1 MDPDRA
7 QSILGWLQSRQ
18 HEMLRFLERLA
29 IAESPSRVPE
39 TLERVIGLL
48 AEVLEDLR
56 YRTRRVRGHS
66 GAPHLFAA
74 PRARQKRLPVQ
85 LLIGHCDTVWP
96 VGTLQQMPFA
106 AGDEVVKG
114 PGVYD
119 MKAGLV
125 QMLFA
130 LRALQELRLEP
141 TVLPVIFVN
150 SDEEIG
156 SRESTKY
163 IRALARVADR
173 AYVLE
178 PSLGAQGQLKT
189 ARKGVGRFTVRVK
202 GKAAH
207 AGLDPAAG
215 ASAILELSHV
225 IQALFAMNDAE
236 RGITVNVGTI
246 DGGLSPNV
254 VAPLSSATVDVRV
267 LTEADARRIEAQ
279 IKGLAP
285 ATPGVTL
292 EIEGGIGRPPMERT
306 PRNRVLWEIAR
317 DRARLLGM
325 ELTEGVAGGGSD
337 GNTTSLYTATL
348 DGLGAVGDGA
358 HAAHEFVYLKS
369 IAERAALLTMLML
382 APPLK
387 DADVSSAA

>member
-1 MDPDRA
+1 
-7 QSILGWLQSRQ
+7 
-18 HEMLRFLERLA
+18 
-29 IAESPSRVPE
+29 
-39 TLERVIGLL
+39 
-48 AEVLEDLR
+48 
-56 YRTRRVRGHS
+56 
-66 GAPHLFAA
+66 
-74 PRARQKRLPVQ
+74 
-85 LLIGHCDTVWP
+85 
-96 VGTLQQMPFA
+96 
-106 AGDEVVKG
+106 
-114 PGVYD
+114 
-119 MKAGLV
+119 
-125 QMLFA
+125 
-130 LRALQELRLEP
+130 
-141 TVLPVIFVN
+141 
-150 SDEEIG
+150 
-156 SRESTKY
+156 
-163 IRALARVADR
+163 
-173 AYVLE
+173 
-178 PSLGAQGQLKT
+178 
-189 ARKGVGRFTVRVK
+189 
-202 GKAAH
+202 
-207 AGLDPAAG
+207 
-215 ASAILELSHV
+215 
-225 IQALFAMNDAE
+225 
-236 RGITVNVGTI
+236 VNVGTI

-267 LTEADARRIEAQ
+267 LTEADARRIETQ